1 MINIFL
7 LHLIHAAMGDNI
19 TIAVPVDII
28 DSAEALVITV
38 YNNSALFPIFI
49 SPEYDHVADTAVFGF
64 SPANISSSDNLML
77 PVVITLQGYRAQE
90 NRVITLRIFLLNT

>member
-1 MINIFL
+1 MRE
-7 LHLIHAAMGDNI
+7 NI
-19 TIAVPVDII
+19 TIAVPVGIV

-38 YNNSALFPIFI
+38 YNNSVLFPIFT

-64 SPANISSSDNLML
+64 SPANISSSDNLTL

-90 NRVITLRIFLLNT
+90 NRVITLCISLPNT